1 VPTPPSSK
9 AVQFELPPGDAATD
23 GSLYS
28 LESSWKS
35 QDGQSLALADLA
47 GKVRVIAMGY
57 SSCQYACPRLV
68 ADMRSLREQIEASIP
83 GSVGF
88 VFVSIDPEH
97 DSPEKLKAYAER
109 QQLGSSDDWIL
120 LTGDEDSVLELSV
133 LIGMKYRKTD
143 ASDFAHSNIISIL
156 DRDGRIIHQQFG
168 LGTDREKTI
177 AAIHAAVETGD
188 AP

>member
-1 VPTPPSSK
+1 MPTPAPDAS
-9 AVQFELPPGDAATD
+9 QFELPPGDAATD

-28 LESSWKS
+28 LESSWRN
-35 QDGQSLALADLA
+35 QDGEPIQLGDLA

-68 ADMRSLREQIEASIP
+68 ADMRSLREQIETSIP
-83 GSVGF
+83 GKVGF
-88 VFVSIDPEH
+88 VFVSIDPEN

-109 QQLGSSDDWIL
+109 QKLGSSNDWIL
-120 LTGDEDSVLELSV
+120 LTGEEDSVLELSV

-143 ASDFAHSNIISIL
+143 DTDFAHSNIISIL
-156 DRDGRIIHQQFG
+156 DDEGRIIHQQFG

-177 AAIHAAVETGD
+177 AAIHAAVETPD
-188 AP
+188 SP